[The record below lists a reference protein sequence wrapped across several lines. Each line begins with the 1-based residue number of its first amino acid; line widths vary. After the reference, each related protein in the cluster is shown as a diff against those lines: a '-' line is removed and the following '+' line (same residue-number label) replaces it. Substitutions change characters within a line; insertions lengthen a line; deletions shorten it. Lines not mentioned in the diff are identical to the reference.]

1 MYLEKTLIDLILY
14 RDIILK
20 NNNKSWRI
28 RVMDKSFVL
37 FIVLT
42 AAFWGYL
49 KYYHTGSGSWIAQSD
64 HYVSEDGNKNEIG
77 VFQSYDE
84 CVSAVK
90 EKININ
96 TVPYSCSRD

>member
-1 MYLEKTLIDLILY
+1 LEKTLIDLILY

-49 KYYHTGSGSWIAQSD
+49 KYYHAGSGSWIAQSD
-64 HYVSEDGNKNEIG
+64 QNEIG

-90 EKININ
+90 EKIDIN
-96 TVPYSCSRD
+96 TVAYSCSRD